1 MWPGPSPGHDGVGS
15 TGDGVVGESILS
27 ALGMT
32 MPLGSGDQTD
42 GHLLDGHVRYI
53 QPRQG
58 FRSGI
63 EPVLLA
69 AAIPARDGERV
80 LEGGSGAGAALLCLA
95 ARVPGLY
102 GIGIELDPALALL
115 AGRNASANG
124 HSGLEFIA
132 ADVASAPELGV
143 FDHACSNPPY
153 HAAGSTPSPDAS
165 RRVAKQ
171 GAPGLLAAW
180 AAGLAVSLRPR
191 GTLTFILP
199 AALLPQAMD
208 AFAAAGCQ
216 PKAALPLWPKAEV
229 AAKLVLLRGIKG
241 GRTPFRL
248 SPGLVLHR
256 PDGAYTDEA
265 GAILRNAQPLP
276 L

>member
-1 MWPGPSPGHDGVGS
+1 
-15 TGDGVVGESILS
+15 
-27 ALGMT
+27 MT
-32 MPLGSGDQTD
+32 LPLGTGDQTD
-42 GHLLDGHVRYI
+42 GHLLDGRVRYL

-69 AAIPARDGERV
+69 AAIPARQGARV
-80 LEGGSGAGAALLCLA
+80 LEGGSGAGPALLCLA
-95 ARVPGLY
+95 ARVPDLRGV
-102 GIGIELDPALALL
+102 GIERDPALALL
-115 AGRNASANG
+115 ANRNALANG
-124 HSGLEFIA
+124 YTGLEFIA
-132 ADVASAPELGV
+132 ADIASPRELGV
-143 FDHACSNPPY
+143 FDHAFANPPY

-165 RRVAKQ
+165 RRTAKQ
-171 GAPGLLAAW
+171 GDPGLVATWAAALAAP
-180 AAGLAVSLRPR
+180 LRPR

-199 AALLPQAMD
+199 AALLPAAMG

-216 PKAALPLWPKAEV
+216 PAGAVPLWPKAGV
-229 AAKLVLLRGIKG
+229 AAKLILLRGIKG

-256 PDGAYTDEA
+256 PGGSFTDEA
-265 GAILRNAQPLP
+265 EAVLRGAQPLP

>member
-1 MWPGPSPGHDGVGS
+1 V
-15 TGDGVVGESILS
+15 TL
-27 ALGMT
+27 
-32 MPLGSGDQTD
+32 PLEDEDQTD
-42 GHLLDGHVRYI
+42 GHLLDGRIRYV

-69 AAIPARDGERV
+69 AAIPAREGERV

-95 ARVPGLY
+95 ARVPNLCGV
-102 GIGIELDPALALL
+102 GIERDPALALL
-115 AGRNASANG
+115 ANRNASANG
-124 HSGLEFIA
+124 YTGLEFIT
-132 ADVASAPELGV
+132 ADIVSPPVLGV
-143 FDHACSNPPY
+143 FDHACANPPY

-171 GAPGLLAAW
+171 GDPGLLATW
-180 AAGLAVSLRPR
+180 AAALAACLRPR

-199 AALLPQAMD
+199 AALLPWAMD

-216 PKAALPLWPKAEV
+216 PAAALPLWPKAGV
-229 AAKLVLLRGIKG
+229 TAKLLLLRGITG

-248 SPGLVLHR
+248 LPGLVLHR
-256 PDGAYTDEA
+256 PDGAFTDETE
-265 GAILRNAQPLP
+265 AILRGAQPIP

>member
-1 MWPGPSPGHDGVGS
+1 M
-15 TGDGVVGESILS
+15 
-27 ALGMT
+27 ALK
-32 MPLGSGDQTD
+32 LGNGDQTN
-42 GHLLDGHVRYI
+42 GHLLDGRVRYI

-69 AAIPARDGERV
+69 AAIPARTGERV

-95 ARVPGLY
+95 ARVPDLRGV
-102 GIGIELDPALALL
+102 GIELDPALALL
-115 AGRNASANG
+115 ASQNASANG
-124 HSGLEFIA
+124 HTALEFIA
-132 ADVASAPELGV
+132 ADIASPPAQGV
-143 FDHACSNPPY
+143 FDHAFANPPY
-153 HAAGSTPSPDAS
+153 HAASSTPSPDVS
-165 RRVAKQ
+165 RRAAKQ
-171 GAPGLLAAW
+171 GDPDLLATW
-180 AAGLAVSLRPR
+180 AAALAAILRAR

-216 PKAALPLWPKAEV
+216 PSAALPLWPKAGV
-229 AAKLVLLRGIKG
+229 AAKLILMRGIKG
-241 GRTPFRL
+241 GRAPFRL

-256 PDGAYTDEA
+256 PDGAFTDEA
-265 GAILRNAQPLP
+265 EAVLRGAQPLP